1 MTPDEMSA
9 ALKQAESVF
18 EQRMEAALRVVDP
31 ILGATATDR
40 YMGKDLGGR
49 SSKPNPRSGP
59 GTLRKQTGRLA
70 RSLTSTR
77 GRIANTGG
85 AGEGIA
91 RITTEGAVVTLT
103 KGSRVPYAKL
113 HEEGGTH
120 QVAAHERTITQA
132 FGQPLDP
139 PKTVQV
145 SAHSRT
151 VPARPYLEPALDDTR
166 DQATKVILDTA
177 VKAMQEI
184 IQRAS

>member
-1 MTPDEMSA
+1 MSA
-9 ALKQAESVF
+9 ALQQAEAVF
-18 EQRMEAALRVVDP
+18 QKRMKAALRVIDP
-31 ILGATATDR
+31 VLGATATDR
-40 YMGKDLGGR
+40 YMGKDLGGASNER
-49 SSKPNPRSGP
+49 NPRSGP

-77 GRIANTGG
+77 GRIADTGG

-91 RITTEGAVVTLT
+91 EISTNGAVITLT

-113 HEEGGTH
+113 HEEGATQ

-132 FGQPLDP
+132 FGEQLDA

-151 VPARPYLEPALDDTR
+151 TPARPYLGPALDDTR
-166 DQATKVILDTA
+166 DKATEIVSNAA
-177 VKAMQEI
+177 VKALQQI